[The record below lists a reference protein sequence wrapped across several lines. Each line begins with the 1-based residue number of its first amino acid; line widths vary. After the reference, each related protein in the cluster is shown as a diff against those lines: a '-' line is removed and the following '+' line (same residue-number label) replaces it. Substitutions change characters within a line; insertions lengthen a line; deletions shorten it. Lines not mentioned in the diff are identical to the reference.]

1 MPMPP
6 LENLNCSRGAPMGRR
21 SRCEMAPDEV
31 RRVHLQY
38 VPFIDG
44 AYDRGGAYWGA
55 PANLWRAYAELE
67 AAEDEQVDEADR
79 INVFDQPTRAG
90 DILIFEQFLRANSR
104 DEAKEKLRLQYPHIS
119 FYR

>member
-6 LENLNCSRGAPMGRR
+6 LESLNCSRGAPMGR
-21 SRCEMAPDEV
+21 SNRCEMGADAV
-31 RRVHLQY
+31 GLVYLQQ

-44 AYDRGGAYWGA
+44 CYDRGGAYWGA

-67 AAEDEQVDEADR
+67 WMDGAD
-79 INVFDQPTRAG
+79 IDV
-90 DILIFEQFLRANSR
+90 FEQFIRADSR
-104 DEAKEKLRLQYPHIS
+104 KQAKKLLAEDFPNIR